1 MVQGYGDQQRNM
13 PGPEVDKPL
22 RMVPQVGER
31 KDSDG
36 VLRKYVDPGA
46 TLSRAPTARKAI
58 DGFMRARADELKA
71 GEVDLR
77 EVDSV
82 EGAATL
88 RVRYQQFHNDLPI
101 RGATIQAVADV
112 KQAAVI
118 QVDHSAEVDVSDAPE
133 PDTARAREDLD
144 KAALA
149 PFRDDFETAEII
161 EDELAYVR
169 FTERPTLPGSNYPTA
184 TIELLKKGSRPDGA
198 LHLVRDLLVET
209 GGPFEHFRVVVDAVS
224 GKLLWIALAGKYVT
238 ATLKAF
244 MPDPVTESND
254 PTIHGGSSAATL
266 NAFRHDV
273 TAEVA
278 PADGGGTFRLDG
290 DWFRCLD
297 WDPPAFAQPVE
308 PSPVFSYASYPA
320 NRAFLSANVYY
331 WLDNFARYLR
341 TLGNTTL
348 NANMV
353 KVEVD
358 AQAYNNADQSEWH
371 GTLTPPRIRFGE
383 GGAPDAGDLGVI
395 IHEYVHGVFDWLE
408 ANHGGSLSYE
418 HSVCDAVPAI
428 YRDRFNPGG
437 HRRTETFPFDNN
449 ATDQWSTERRL
460 DLLQRFDDAGFGG
473 YGSDLRNSML
483 GTALWRCYLGMGG
496 DSTDPGVRIAAADAM
511 IRTLLEMLIV
521 TPDDTSIG
529 AAHAVSMAQG
539 CITAD
544 SALTGGLYSKV
555 MDEAFVNQGLWAP
568 RAVDLYIA
576 DNPADIGA
584 QPSGLPYWTSPDLW
598 VRNNDISAGDNPE
611 LGHEPPINNK
621 PNYLYVRV
629 HNRGTQAAT
638 SGAFQVEAF
647 RCDPGTGMIWPT
659 HFQSLGTLV
668 INQAIPAGGAVR
680 VGPFVWTPQIVDHEC
695 LVAVVHG
702 APDPAI
708 TATLNGPV
716 QHDRIVR
723 FDNNV
728 GQRNVAPQ
736 MATPGGKTHMTITLR
751 GALTTTQGAWHLDA
765 TALPEDTR
773 ISIRTLSR
781 LARDAALTDIA
792 VTESG
797 PVRSTLEMNG
807 GDKAVVE
814 GFKLDP
820 NEQVAADITIDFSHN
835 AEHLRLYPFVATQY
849 QDGVIAG
856 RLTIQITAVRELE
869 DFFFGNPHSGELH
882 VSTCPYWSRL
892 GADSKVPFLR
902 AQDALARGYN
912 GCAYCQPALNT
923 G

>member
-1 MVQGYGDQQRNM
+1 MAREYGDRQRNM
-13 PGPEVDKPL
+13 PGPEADKPL

-58 DGFMRARADELKA
+58 DGFMKARATELKA
-71 GEVDLR
+71 GQVDLR

-88 RVRYQQFHNDLPI
+88 RVRYQQFHHDLPI
-101 RGATIQAVADV
+101 RGATVQAVADV

-118 QVDHSAEVDVSDAPE
+118 QVDHSGEVDVSEAPD
-133 PDTARAREDLD
+133 PAAARALEDLD
-144 KAALA
+144 RAALA
-149 PFRDDFETAEII
+149 PFRDDFETAGII
-161 EDELAYVR
+161 KDELVYLR
-169 FTERPTLPGSNYPTA
+169 FTDRPPLPESNYPTA
-184 TIELLKKGSRPDGA
+184 TIELLKKGGKPDGA

-209 GGPFEHFRVVVDAVS
+209 GGPFEHFRVAVDAVS

-238 ATLKAF
+238 ATLKVF

-254 PTIHGGSSAATL
+254 PTIHGGSSTSTL

-290 DWFRCLD
+290 DWFRCVD
-297 WDPPAFAQPVE
+297 WDTPAFPQPVE
-308 PSPVFSYASYPA
+308 PSPTFSYDSYPA
-320 NRAFLSANVYY
+320 NRAFLSANAYY
-331 WLDNFARYLR
+331 WLDTFARYLR

-348 NANMV
+348 NANMT

-358 AQAYNNADQSEWH
+358 AQAYDNEDQSEWH
-371 GTLTPPRIRFGE
+371 GTMTPPRIRFGE
-383 GGAPDAGDLGVI
+383 GGAPDAGDVGVI
-395 IHEYVHGVFDWLE
+395 LHEYVHGVFDWLD
-408 ANHGGSLSYE
+408 ADHGGSASYE
-418 HSVCDAVPAI
+418 HSVCDALPAI
-428 YRDRFNPGG
+428 YRDRFNPNG

-449 ATDQWSTERRL
+449 ATNQWSTERRL

-473 YGSDLRNSML
+473 YGNNLRNSML

-496 DSTDPGVRIAAADAM
+496 DSPDPAVRIAAADAV
-511 IRTLLEMLIV
+511 IRTMLEMLIV
-521 TPDDTSIG
+521 VPDDTSPS

-568 RAVDLYIA
+568 RPVDVYIA
-576 DNPADIGA
+576 DNPTDIGA
-584 QPSGLPYWTSPDLW
+584 QPSALPYWTSPDLW
-598 VRNNDISAGDNPE
+598 VRNKDISTGDNPE
-611 LGHEPPINNK
+611 LGHESPINSQ

-638 SGAFQVEAF
+638 GGSFQVEAF

-668 INQAIPAGGAVR
+668 ISEQIPAGGAVR

-702 APDPAI
+702 APDPAV

-736 MATPGGKTHMTITLR
+736 LAVPGGKTHMTITLR
-751 GALTTTQGAWHLDA
+751 GALTATTGSWHLDA

-781 LARDAALTDIA
+781 LTKDAELTDLVVA
-792 VTESG
+792 EPG
-797 PVRSTLEMNG
+797 QVRSTLEMTG
-807 GDKAVVE
+807 GRKAVVE
-814 GFKLDP
+814 GFELEPDDR
-820 NEQVAADITIDFSHN
+820 VAADITIDFSHH
-835 AEHLRLYPFVATQY
+835 AEHLRMYPFVATQY

-856 RLTIQITAVRELE
+856 RMTIQITAVKELE

-882 VSTCPYWSRL
+882 VSTCPYWPRL
-892 GADSKVPFLR
+892 GPDSKVPFVR
-902 AQDALARGYN
+902 AEDALARGYN
-912 GCAYCQPALNT
+912 GCAYCQPDLDT